1 MTKYRSKNYNH
12 HKYPY
17 KYRNKRISKKFKR
30 HGYAVAKRNK
40 NERTIFGYIYET
52 NDSLVSRDGYF
63 KEGRKVV
70 VVNNNSNRVYFK
82 KIFGLYDESGHKRGG
97 LIPIARYKCFTK
109 PSGLNNRVHKK
120 TSSGKPIK
128 IIFLKKTGIRFNKDD
143 LKKIFRS
150 R

>member
-1 MTKYRSKNYNH
+1 MTKYRAKNYNRR
-12 HKYPY
+12 KYTS
-17 KYRNKRISKKFKR
+17 KYHNKRYSRKFKR
-30 HGYAVAKRNK
+30 YGYAVAKRNK
-40 NERTIFGYIYET
+40 DERTIFGYIYVT
-52 NDSLVSRDGYF
+52 NDSLVSRDGYS

-82 KIFGLYDESGHKRGG
+82 KIFGLYDDSGRRRRG
-97 LIPIARYKCFTK
+97 LTPIARYKCFTK

-128 IIFLKKTGIRFNKDD
+128 LSFLKKTGIRFNKDD

-150 R
+150 